1 MNNTKLPRIV
11 RSIML
16 LACCMLMLGG
26 CKHRP
31 GIVRVI
37 VHGPVVTVPT
47 KAGTTIV
54 VPRSDLHL
62 TASPYPKLPPGA
74 DSNACTETSVFEL
87 TGVQSAGEETTIDPA
102 FSPVIFKVSDW
113 KPLGKADDYSITMHL
128 PTPRAIDALGPL
140 YDVRFTSNP
149 AEPARVPLTQI
160 LEFDVRDVTK
170 MRLVRTVTARCG
182 SSEPTRRI
190 DVITPLSC
198 AGMRK
203 KYEEYFRS
211 IPDVAVTE
219 QNSQR
224 PFIEHELKRCSAD
237 TFYLFVG
244 VGLDPRTS
252 HSQLEAHGLDF
263 FNNKLLPEIYG
274 GQKNIPPGKKLIEK
288 GLAMPGYGT
297 DHGEG
302 GPRVIPTS
310 FGGERPLYVPVA
322 MTENCT
328 APGTIVRTG
337 N

>member
-1 MNNTKLPRIV
+1 MNNTKLFKIV
-11 RSIML
+11 GIIL
-16 LACCMLMLGG
+16 LLTCCMLMLYG

-47 KAGTTIV
+47 RAGTTIV
-54 VPRSDLHL
+54 VPRSDLHV
-62 TASPYPKLPPGA
+62 TGSPYPQLPPSQG
-74 DSNACTETSVFEL
+74 SNACTDTSVFEL
-87 TGVQSAGEETTIDPA
+87 TGVQSAGEGPTIDPA
-102 FSPVIFKVSDW
+102 FRPVIFKVPGW
-113 KPLGKADDYSITMHL
+113 KPLGKEEDYSVKMHF
-128 PTPRAIDALGPL
+128 PTPRAIDALGPP
-140 YDVRFTSNP
+140 YDVLFDSNP
-149 AEPARVPLTQI
+149 PEPAQVPLTQI

-170 MRLVRTVTARCG
+170 MRFVRTVTTRCG
-182 SSEPTRRI
+182 SSEPSRKV

-198 AGMRK
+198 ADMRK

-211 IPDVAVTE
+211 IPDVA
-219 QNSQR
+219 NSQR
-224 PFIEHELKRCSAD
+224 PFIEHELMRCSAD

-244 VGLDPRTS
+244 VGLDPRTQ
-252 HSQLEAHGLDF
+252 HSQLEIHGRDF

-274 GQKNIPPGKKLIEK
+274 GPQNVPPGKKLIEK
-288 GLAMPGYGT
+288 GFAVPGYGT
-297 DHGEG
+297 DHGDG

-328 APGTIVRTG
+328 APGAIVRTG